1 MQECSIFV
9 AGDGSVF
16 TDRRRCHAYEE
27 LLKSLGKIDRNSISA
42 LSSGQPALLLN
53 WVDEA
58 DSGEQRLDR
67 ILSLYYLAYRLFGE
81 LEDVNELL
89 GDAFSCETTGWKSE
103 YGGIAR
109 ELVNLPGSASRE
121 DVGRVLRKYDSNRI
135 SCALEAIEDSE
146 IPLRIYKII
155 KEYLA

>member
-1 MQECSIFV
+1 
-9 AGDGSVF
+9 
-16 TDRRRCHAYEE
+16 
-27 LLKSLGKIDRNSISA
+27 
-42 LSSGQPALLLN
+42 LLN
-53 WVDEA
+53 WVEEA
-58 DSGEQRLDR
+58 DSGEKKLDR
-67 ILSLYYLAYRLFGE
+67 MLSLYYLTYRLFGE

-89 GDAFSCETTGWKSE
+89 SDAFSWEITGWKSKF
-103 YGGIAR
+103 GGIAW